1 MAVAVNIEQVTAENA
16 AVLDNVAEDVFD
28 APVKD
33 EYLSVFLADIGHVM
47 IVAVENDM
55 VVGKCT
61 AIVHHRPDKPDELYI
76 DEVDVTLALRKQG
89 IGKMLIARML
99 ELADEYGCA
108 ECWLGTEKDNLPA
121 KALYESHGAQSE
133 EIMLYYLN
141 Y

>member
-1 MAVAVNIEQVTAENA
+1 MTTAIKIERVTADNA
-16 AVLDNVAEDVFD
+16 VILDNAGEDVFD

-33 EYLSVFLADIGHVM
+33 EYLSRFLADKGHMM
-47 IVAVENDM
+47 IVAVQNGLT
-55 VVGKCT
+55 VGKCT

-76 DEVDVTLALRKQG
+76 DEVDVTPTLRKQG

-99 ELADEYGCA
+99 ELADEYGCE
-108 ECWLGTEKDNLPA
+108 ECWLGTEKDNIPA

-133 EIMLYYLN
+133 EIVLYYLN